1 LATCAFAL
9 SVIFI
14 ICLSLTTTRLTCLTF
29 QKLFRKNLN
38 RSRLGCKN
46 TTFKGFDANVLQG
59 SAKGPSEGVIQGSAR
74 GLTEDALQGSA
85 KGPSEGEACAAPCE
99 TPCETPCKAPK

>member
-1 LATCAFAL
+1 M
-9 SVIFI
+9 
-14 ICLSLTTTRLTCLTF
+14 CLSLTTTRSTCLTI

-46 TTFKGFDANVLQG
+46 TTFRGFDANVLQG
-59 SAKGPSEGVIQGSAR
+59 SAK

-85 KGPSEGEACAAPCE
+85 KGPSEGKACAAPCE
-99 TPCETPCKAPK
+99 TPCKAPK